1 LAIKIKKAR
10 EEAGLTYA
18 IYWGSEM
25 IEKGWRI
32 FIVETSNS
40 LGELYD
46 SNVDLKGAF
55 EKLYG
60 EDSFS
65 KFWENWEQ
73 LVELES
79 TELRLLV
86 N

>member
-1 LAIKIKKAR
+1 
-10 EEAGLTYA
+10 
-18 IYWGSEM
+18 M

-46 SNVDLKGAF
+46 SNVDLKAAF
-55 EKLYG
+55 EKIYS

-65 KFWENWEQ
+65 KLWEKWDQ

-79 TELRLLV
+79 TELRILV

>member
-1 LAIKIKKAR
+1 
-10 EEAGLTYA
+10 
-18 IYWGSEM
+18 M

-60 EDSFS
+60 ADSFS

-73 LVELES
+73 LVEFES